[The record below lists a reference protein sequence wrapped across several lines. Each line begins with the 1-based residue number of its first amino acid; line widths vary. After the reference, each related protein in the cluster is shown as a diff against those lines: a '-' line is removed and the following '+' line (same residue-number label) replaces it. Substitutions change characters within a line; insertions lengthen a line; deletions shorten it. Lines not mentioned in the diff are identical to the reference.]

1 MWSEVLVT
9 QLYTTLCKPRD
20 LNLLKQE
27 MTNVNTDIL
36 EINELIWTEMGEL
49 NSDDHWIYYYCV
61 QESFGRN
68 GVALIV
74 NKRVQNAVLGCNL
87 KNCKNLKNDLG
98 SFTRQLIQY
107 HSNPSL
113 CPKQWCQRR
122 GRWIVLWRPIRPP
135 RTNTKTKMP
144 FSILGTRMQM

>member
-9 QLYTTLCKPRD
+9 QLYTTFCKRRE

-27 MTNVNTDIL
+27 MTSVNTDIL
-36 EINELIWTEMGEL
+36 EINELTWTEMGEL
-49 NSDDHWIYYYCV
+49 NLDDHCIYYCV

-87 KNCKNLKNDLG
+87 KNLKNLKNDLG
-98 SFTRQLIQY
+98 SFPRQTIQFY
-107 HSNPSL
+107 SNPSL
-113 CPKQWCQRR
+113 CPKHWCQRR
-122 GRWIVLWRPIRPP
+122 WSWMVLWRSIRHP

-144 FSILGTRMQM
+144 FSI

>member
-1 MWSEVLVT
+1 MWSEVLVI
-9 QLYTTLCKPRD
+9 QLYTTLCKPRE

-36 EINELIWTEMGEL
+36 EINELTWTEMGEL
-49 NSDDHWIYYYCV
+49 NSDDHYIYYCV

-87 KNCKNLKNDLG
+87 KNFKNLKNDLG
-98 SFTRQLIQY
+98 SFPRQSIQY

-113 CPKQWCQRR
+113 CPKHWCQRR